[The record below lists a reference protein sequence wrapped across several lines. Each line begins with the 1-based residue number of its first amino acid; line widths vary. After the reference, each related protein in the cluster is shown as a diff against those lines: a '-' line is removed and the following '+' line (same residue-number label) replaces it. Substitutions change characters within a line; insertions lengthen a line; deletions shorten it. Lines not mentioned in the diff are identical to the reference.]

1 MVLTTATAVVPVDPD
16 TIPEALKAR
25 DRWCV
30 WKAEPKED
38 GTYTKKPMQAGWPS
52 RALSKT
58 TPGQYRSFA
67 TAMKAYEGGGCQGVG
82 FVTGDGVVAVDYDE
96 CVDEVTRE
104 IRSDVAADIERMN
117 TYCEFSPSGRG
128 VRAFLLGKLPGT
140 SLGGKTGG
148 YELFD
153 APNYVTVTGRQVPGT
168 PDEVAD
174 NQPLVEELWHRHRQR
189 SEDAKERR
197 AAERKAERA
206 SSAKTAAT
214 SSPVTPDRT
223 SGRPE
228 TPSGNEARSD
238 EEVLAI
244 LRTLR
249 TDADELL
256 RGGWK
261 EYDSNS
267 EADMALANLLA
278 FAAGPNGAA
287 QVERIMLASQ
297 PDRAKFREARGAG
310 RTYLSITVDEAYRD
324 TTEFWKP
331 PQRQPLPGRKRRSQS
346 ERLVR
351 AIPESGPSDGPVCLT
366 DATTWTDIGLAR
378 RLAHEARGTV
388 RYVRGWDCWLSW
400 DGRRWVR
407 DEAGLTPQHIAK
419 KVSDK
424 LWHELAELES
434 NDDKEAATPFVK
446 SVGYRR
452 AIEAA
457 VSLCRSEAGVV
468 VAAEELDRHPYLLNV
483 ENGVVDLK
491 TLELRPHAPELLITH
506 MAAVKYDSNAGCP
519 TWRKFVTDVTGG
531 DKELMAFLQ
540 RSCGLLLSGD
550 VTEQVLWLHY
560 GQGRNGKSTMLTVLG
575 DLLGSYSGPA
585 PSELLLV
592 KQNNA
597 KELATQ
603 FGALA
608 GKRLVTAVEA
618 DSGVRFSEATVKLLT
633 GGDTV
638 LARNL
643 YENPWP
649 LKPTWKLH
657 ISSNHKPLVR
667 GGDDGIWRRIM
678 LTPWLQRFEGKAE
691 DKRLKD
697 KLMDELP
704 GILNWC
710 LFGFS
715 QWLAGGLEPPAN
727 VTEATKEYRGEND
740 IIGQWLNECCV
751 VNIAAAV
758 TVAELYDSYR
768 RWCENRGEVALS
780 STRLGLELERLGYT
794 SDRPTSGPHRFKTV
808 RRGLGMRS
816 LHHDD

>member
-1 MVLTTATAVVPVDPD
+1 MVLTTATAVVPVDAD
-16 TIPEALKAR
+16 TIPEALKRR

-30 WKAEPKED
+30 WKADPKEN
-38 GTYTKKPMQAGWPS
+38 GTYTKKPFQAGSPT
-52 RALSKT
+52 RPFSKT
-58 TPGQYRSFA
+58 TTKQYRPFA
-67 TAMKAYEGGGCQGVG
+67 TALQAYEGGGCQGVG

-104 IRSDVAADIERMN
+104 IHPDVAADIERMN

-128 VRAFLLGKLPGT
+128 VRAFLLGKLPGK
-140 SLGGKTGG
+140 SLGGKAGG
-148 YELFD
+148 FELFD
-153 APNYVTVTGRQVPGT
+153 APNYVTVTGRHVPGT
-168 PDEVAD
+168 PDELAD
-174 NQPLVEELWHRHRQR
+174 NQPLVEELWQRHQQR
-189 SEDAKERR
+189 SEEAKAR
-197 AAERKAERA
+197 RKAERGVV
-206 SSAKTAAT
+206 AKTAAT
-214 SSPVTPDRT
+214 ISPVKPDRT

-228 TPSGNEARSD
+228 TPSDNGPRSD
-238 EEVLAI
+238 EEVLTI
-244 LRTLR
+244 FRTLR

-256 RGGWK
+256 RGQWTG
-261 EYDSNS
+261 YDSQS
-267 EADMALANLLA
+267 EADMAMANLLA
-278 FAAGPNGAA
+278 FAAGPDGAA
-287 QVERIMLASQ
+287 QVERIMGAAQ
-297 PDRAKFREARGAG
+297 PDRDKFKESRGAG
-310 RTYLSITVDEAYRD
+310 RTYLSLTVDEAYNA
-324 TTEFWKP
+324 TTKFWDP
-331 PQRQPLPGRKRRSQS
+331 PVRQPLGRKKRRSQS
-346 ERLVR
+346 ERLIR
-351 AIPESGPSDGPVCLT
+351 AIPENGPSDGPVSLT

-378 RLAHEARGTV
+378 RLAHEARGTI

-407 DEAGLTPQHIAK
+407 DEAGLTPQHLAK

-424 LWHELAELES
+424 LWHELASLPS
-434 NDDKEAATPFVK
+434 NDDKEAASAFVK
-446 SVGYRR
+446 SAGYRR

-491 TLELRPHAPELLITH
+491 TLELLPHSPELLITH
-506 MAAVKYDSNAGCP
+506 MAAVKYDPGAACP
-519 TWRKFVTDVTGG
+519 TWKKFVTDVTGG
-531 DKELMAFLQ
+531 DKELAAFLQ
-540 RSCGLLLSGD
+540 RSSGLLLSGD

-592 KQNNA
+592 KQSNN

-697 KLMDELP
+697 KLMAELP
-704 GILNWC
+704 GVLNWC
-710 LFGFS
+710 LVGFT
-715 QWLAGGLEPPAN
+715 QWLAGGLLPPVN

-740 IIGQWLNECCV
+740 VIGQWLNECCV
-751 VNIAAAV
+751 IGIAAV
-758 TVAELYDSYR
+758 VPVAELHASYR
-768 RWCENRGEVALS
+768 RWCEDRGETVLS
-780 STRLGLELERLGYT
+780 ATRLGLELERLGYT
-794 SDRPTSGPHRFKTV
+794 SDRPASGPHRFKTV
-808 RRGLGMRS
+808 RRGIGMRAM
-816 LHHDD
+816 HHDD